1 MLQKKLK
8 TYGKVVKILLISEMA
23 NLQDMKTLAFG
34 PVPSRRLGR
43 SLGINNIP
51 PKTCSYSCVYCQLG
65 KTNNI
70 TIDRQAFY
78 KPEDLSREVKRKVDE
93 ATARNE
99 RIDYL
104 TFVPDGEPTLDLNIS
119 KEISSLKQTGL
130 PTAVITNA
138 SLLWRDDVKEDLR
151 KADLISLK
159 VDAVSENLWRKVN
172 RPHKDLRLNRVLE
185 GIRKFTEEFRGIVV
199 SETMLIGNIDY
210 GDEFERIAEFLTEL
224 KKLNK
229 AYIAIP
235 TRPPTENW
243 VKRAKED
250 VLNAAFQV
258 FSEKLGANRVEYL
271 IGYEGNAFAFSGN
284 VEEDLLSITAVH
296 PMRKEAV
303 ETFLKKERT
312 NWCVIEKLLEE
323 NKLIELEYEGSKY
336 YMRKLPSRRKASN
349 SF

>member
-1 MLQKKLK
+1 MD
-8 TYGKVVKILLISEMA
+8 

-51 PKTCSYSCVYCQLG
+51 PKKCSYSCVYCQVG
-65 KTNNI
+65 KTYDL
-70 TIDRQAFY
+70 TVDRRAFY
-78 KPEDLSREVKRKVDE
+78 KPEDLLRAVRRKIDE
-93 ATARNE
+93 ANVRNE

-119 KEISSLKQTGL
+119 KEISALKQTGL

-151 KADLISLK
+151 KADFISLK

-172 RPHKDLRLNRVLE
+172 RPHKDLRLNMVLE
-185 GIRKFTEEFRGIVV
+185 GIQEFTESFQGTVV

-210 GDEFERIAEFLTEL
+210 GDEFERIAEFLKEL

-243 VKRAKED
+243 VKRAKEN
-250 VLNAAFQV
+250 VLNAAFQA
-258 FSEKLGANRVEYL
+258 FSKKLGANRVEYL
-271 IGYEGNAFAFSGN
+271 IGYEGNAFAFTGN

-303 ETFLKKERT
+303 EAFLKKDCT
-312 NWCVIEKLLEE
+312 NWRVIEKLLEE
-323 NKLIELEYEGSKY
+323 NKLVELEYEGNKY
-336 YMRKLPSRRKASN
+336 YMRKLPSRRKSSN